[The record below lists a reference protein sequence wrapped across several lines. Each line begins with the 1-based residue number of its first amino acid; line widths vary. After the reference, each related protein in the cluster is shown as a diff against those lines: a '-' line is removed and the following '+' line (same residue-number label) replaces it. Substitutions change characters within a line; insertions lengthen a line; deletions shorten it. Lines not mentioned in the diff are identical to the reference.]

1 MGLNEA
7 DTRAKLIDPTLY
19 QRGWSED
26 HIKREE
32 TAGGIQIFGGKA
44 KRQGKGRT
52 DYTLRIRVGQDTQP
66 IAIALIEAKKE
77 DEMPGKGL
85 EQAKAYQLSDRFHV
99 PFIFSTNG
107 HLFVEFDRT
116 TGLTSKSKPLT
127 AFPKPEELRSRY
139 EAYVGFNIESEAA
152 KPLLTPYAGG
162 ESGRRYYQDAAIRAA
177 LEKIAQCQTRG
188 EPGRVLLTLATG
200 AGKTFIAVNLMKR
213 LADAGQM
220 TKALFLCDRDEL
232 RVQAGGAFQNV
243 FGSNAAIVSAGK
255 PQKNARI
262 LIATYQTLGVDTDED
277 TASFLTQ
284 HYPDNYF
291 SHIII
296 DECHR
301 SAWGK
306 WSEVLTRNANAVQ
319 VGLTATPREL
329 ELTEETEEA
338 LKDQQITANNL
349 QYFGKPVYEYD
360 IAQGVEDGYLA
371 AFELQRS
378 KVNLD
383 KTGLTLKEVWQRNPT
398 DARTGKAI
406 ASMEELKKLY
416 RHTAFENRILL
427 PDRVLA
433 MCQDLF
439 NYLLATGGPNQ
450 KTVIFCVRDSHSDA
464 IAVEM
469 NNLYVKWCQEN
480 GQRVAQHYAF
490 KCTAA
495 SGGQNLLP
503 DFKGSNRDYFI
514 ATTVELLSTGV
525 DVPSLRNV
533 VFFKYMKSPILFYQ
547 MVGRGT
553 RIDVTTEKL
562 MFYIYDYTNA
572 TRLFGQAFITKLTG
586 RGGEADPRPDPRPD
600 PDREPPQIVT
610 VKGFDVQISD
620 QGRFVLG
627 RVNGQAMPIPVA
639 EYEAQLAEQLISAAA
654 TSGEFRD
661 RWVSREARE
670 DLLRELVDGGR
681 SPKVVQLLRD
691 MNDFDLFDV
700 LGQLGYDLPP
710 LTRMSRFATFTQ
722 QHTDWLK
729 SMPLKSARTVEA
741 IAQQF
746 VYEGTDG
753 LENQQL
759 FQVPSVMSAGGLP
772 ALKLVGRKPG
782 DVLQEMKIRLFAA

>member
-729 SMPLKSARTVEA
+729 SMPPRSARTVEA